1 MPRAEQA
8 VSLHGSAAQRRHD
21 IIARIK
27 DCYPGLSRAE
37 QSVADAVLSDVQAA
51 VDASNAELADRAGV
65 SQPSVT
71 RFCRSIG
78 CIGVRDFK
86 LQLARSLV
94 VGEIFLAA
102 DNPLPAPSP
111 GLGQGAMPPFWTSV
125 LGEARLALREV
136 ERQLDPA
143 LVLAAAAILASARRV
158 LVLGLGGSSSAL
170 AEETQNRLFR
180 YGVSVMACKDPYLAR
195 MTIATFRPHDV
206 VIAISATGHTS
217 EVIDCVDIA
226 RSYHARSIA
235 ITTPGSALAQAA
247 EIALTTKI
255 AEYPDALTPSAS
267 RFAFLLIIDLVAAAT
282 GYQMGPLARENL
294 RRIKFN
300 LVAQGAGPDIEPLG
314 D

>member
-1 MPRAEQA
+1 MRRAEQA
-8 VSLHGSAAQRRHD
+8 VSLPDTGAFRLHD

-27 DCYPGLSRAE
+27 DCYPSLSRAE
-37 QSVADAVLSDVQAA
+37 QSVADAVLSDVLAA
-51 VDASNAELADRAGV
+51 VDASNAELALRAGV

-78 CIGVRDFK
+78 CEGVRDFK

-102 DNPLPAPSP
+102 DNPLPAAGP
-111 GLGQGAMPPFWTSV
+111 GAMPPFWASV
-125 LGEARLALREV
+125 MGEARLALREV

-143 LVLAAAAILASARRV
+143 LVLAAASILAPARRV
-158 LVLGLGGSSSAL
+158 LVLGVGGSSSAL

-180 YGVSVMACKDPYLAR
+180 YGVPVTACKDPYLAR
-195 MTIATFRPHDV
+195 MTVSTFRPDDV
-206 VIAISATGHTS
+206 IIAISATGHTR
-217 EVIDCVDIA
+217 EVIDCIEIA
-226 RSYHARSIA
+226 RTYRARTIA
-235 ITTPGSALAQAA
+235 ITTPGSALAHAA
-247 EIALTTKI
+247 EIALTTGI
-255 AEYPDALTPSAS
+255 SEYPDALTPSAS

-282 GYQMGPLARENL
+282 GYRMGPLARENL

-300 LVAQGAGPDIEPLG
+300 LVENGAARSIEPLG

>member
-1 MPRAEQA
+1 MRRAEQA
-8 VSLHGSAAQRRHD
+8 DTLPDTAALRLHD

-27 DCYPGLSRAE
+27 DTYPSLSRAE

-51 VDASNAELADRAGV
+51 VDASNAELAIRAGV

-78 CIGVRDFK
+78 CDGVRDFK

-102 DNPLPAPSP
+102 DTRLPAA
-111 GLGQGAMPPFWTSV
+111 GATPPFWASV
-125 LGEARLALREV
+125 MGEARLALREV
-136 ERQLDPA
+136 ERQLDPE
-143 LVLAAAAILASARRV
+143 LVLAAAAILAPARRV
-158 LVLGLGGSSSAL
+158 LVLGLGGSSAAL

-180 YGVSVMACKDPYLAR
+180 YGVPVTACKDPYLAR
-195 MTIATFRPHDV
+195 MTVATFRPDDV
-206 VIAISATGHTS
+206 VIAISATGHTR
-217 EVIDCVDIA
+217 EVIDCIEIA
-226 RSYHARSIA
+226 RTYRARTIA
-235 ITTPGSALAQAA
+235 ITTPGSGLANAA
-247 EIALTTKI
+247 EVALTTGI
-255 AEYPDALTPSAS
+255 TEFPDTLTPSAS

-282 GYQMGPLARENL
+282 GYRMGPLARENL

-300 LVAQGAGPDIEPLG
+300 LVEKGAGRSIEPLG

>member
-1 MPRAEQA
+1 MNRAEQA
-8 VSLHGSAAQRRHD
+8 DTLPETSTVRLHD

-27 DCYPGLSRAE
+27 DSYPGLSRAE

-51 VDASNAELADRAGV
+51 VDASNAELANRAGV

-78 CIGVRDFK
+78 CDGVRDFK

-102 DNPLPAPSP
+102 DTLLPAAGS
-111 GLGQGAMPPFWTSV
+111 GSTPPFWASV
-125 LGEARLALREV
+125 MVEARLALREV
-136 ERQLDPA
+136 ERQLDPE
-143 LVLAAAAILASARRV
+143 LVLGAAAILAPARRV

-180 YGVSVMACKDPYLAR
+180 YGVPVTACKDPYLAR
-195 MTIATFRPHDV
+195 MTVSTFRPDDV
-206 VIAISATGHTS
+206 VIAISATGHTR
-217 EVIDCVDIA
+217 EVIDCIEIA
-226 RSYHARSIA
+226 RTYRARTIA
-235 ITTPGSALAQAA
+235 ITKPGSGLANAV
-247 EIALTTKI
+247 EVALTTEI
-255 AEYPDALTPSAS
+255 AEYPDTLTPSAS

-282 GYQMGPLARENL
+282 GYRMGALARENL

-300 LVAQGAGPDIEPLG
+300 LVEKGAGRSIEPLG